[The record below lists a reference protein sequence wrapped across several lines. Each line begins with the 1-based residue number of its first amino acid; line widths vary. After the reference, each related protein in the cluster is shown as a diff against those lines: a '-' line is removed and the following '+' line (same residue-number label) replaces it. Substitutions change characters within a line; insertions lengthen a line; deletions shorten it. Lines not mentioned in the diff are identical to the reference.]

1 MRSNHK
7 IAVVIPA
14 LNEEAAIGAVLDDI
28 PDWVDDVV
36 VVDNGS
42 ADRTPEVARAHGAR
56 VLKENT
62 RGYGAACLT
71 GIASL
76 DDDVDV
82 LVFLDGDY
90 SDYPDEM
97 GRVVDPIVAGE
108 VEVVIG
114 SRPLGA
120 RQPGALTPQARFGNW
135 LSCLLMRLF
144 WGVCYT
150 DLGPF
155 RAISFPAYKRLG
167 MRDMNYGWT
176 VELQIKAA
184 TLGLRST
191 EVPVSYRVR
200 IGESKVSGTVRGV
213 IGAGTKILYTIFR
226 AAVDARFAGE
236 SESPTRERLIVFTR
250 YPEPGRAKTRLVP
263 ALGEVGAA
271 DLSRR
276 MTERQLGV
284 ARRLTFIRSVELEVR
299 YEGGGERLIRE
310 WLGPGSAYAPQGE
323 GDLGKRMAR
332 AITRG
337 FDRAMES
344 VVLIGTDI
352 PGVTPALL
360 SKAFEALADHDLV
373 LGPTTDGG
381 YYLIG
386 MNKDA
391 AARAIPGIFNDVPW
405 STEGVLERTLAIAG
419 ELDLSTRQVDELAD
433 IDRPD
438 DLAVWEDATGE
449 AAAPGGVGKISVIV
463 PALNEARAAPA
474 TLERALAGDDV
485 EVIVVDGGSSDET
498 AAKAESLGARVV
510 KGSPP
515 RSAQQNLGAKTASGG
530 AYLFLHADTLLPKGW
545 DRMVRETLAGPGVA
559 GGAFELGIDSD
570 AGSLRPIER
579 LANYRSRSMGLPF
592 GDQALFM
599 RAEVF
604 GRAGGFPEIELM
616 EDYEMARRLGRR
628 GRLRIV
634 PSKVLTSPRRWETL
648 GVLRNTLINQA
659 IIVSYRLGVSPVRLA
674 RWYRGGGI

>member
-1 MRSNHK
+1 
-7 IAVVIPA
+7 
-14 LNEEAAIGAVLDDI
+14 
-28 PDWVDDVV
+28 
-36 VVDNGS
+36 
-42 ADRTPEVARAHGAR
+42 
-56 VLKENT
+56 
-62 RGYGAACLT
+62 
-71 GIASL
+71 
-76 DDDVDV
+76 
-82 LVFLDGDY
+82 
-90 SDYPDEM
+90 
-97 GRVVDPIVAGE
+97 
-108 VEVVIG
+108 
-114 SRPLGA
+114 
-120 RQPGALTPQARFGNW
+120 
-135 LSCLLMRLF
+135 
-144 WGVCYT
+144 
-150 DLGPF
+150 
-155 RAISFPAYKRLG
+155 
-167 MRDMNYGWT
+167 
-176 VELQIKAA
+176 
-184 TLGLRST
+184 
-191 EVPVSYRVR
+191 
-200 IGESKVSGTVRGV
+200 
-213 IGAGTKILYTIFR
+213 
-226 AAVDARFAGE
+226 
-236 SESPTRERLIVFTR
+236 
-250 YPEPGRAKTRLVP
+250 
-263 ALGEVGAA
+263 
-271 DLSRR
+271 
-276 MTERQLGV
+276 
-284 ARRLTFIRSVELEVR
+284 
-299 YEGGGERLIRE
+299 
-310 WLGPGSAYAPQGE
+310 
-323 GDLGKRMAR
+323 
-332 AITRG
+332 
-337 FDRAMES
+337 

-463 PALNEARAAPA
+463 PALNEARA
-474 TLERALAGDDV
+474 